1 MNQPRTI
8 QLVARLRPVVIVVV
22 VVMVA
27 DWPVALLPGVT
38 AAPLSRTGI
47 GVDGIR
53 IARGGGG
60 GA

>member
-8 QLVARLRPVVIVVV
+8 QLVARLRPVIVI
-22 VVMVA
+22 MVA
-27 DWPVALLPGVT
+27 DYPVALLPGVT

-47 GVDGIR
+47 GVVGIR